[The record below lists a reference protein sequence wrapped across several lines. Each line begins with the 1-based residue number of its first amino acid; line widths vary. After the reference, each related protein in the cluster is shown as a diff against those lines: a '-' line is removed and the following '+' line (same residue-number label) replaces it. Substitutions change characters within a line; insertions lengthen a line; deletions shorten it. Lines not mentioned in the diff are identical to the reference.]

1 MKILIVNSTEN
12 QGGAAKA
19 AKRLYESLLICNVK
33 ATYLVNT
40 KQSSDFRIISTKT
53 KKDKL
58 FKFLSQQLD
67 QLPLR
72 KYNGSRVGSIF
83 SPNNTF
89 FTSSTLKRI
98 NSINPDIIHLH
109 WVNHGMINI
118 KDLIKLKKPIVWTMH
133 DSWLFTGGCHLPNK
147 CQKYIKECYECEVLG
162 SNVHKDL
169 SNKIFR
175 IKQYIFD
182 QLDMN
187 IVSPSNWLGLKAKR
201 SILLKKQ
208 SISIIPNPID
218 TKLYCPTE
226 KNIARKLLG
235 LSSQKKIILFAAS
248 SATSDLNKG
257 FHNLHAAINKLKLDN
272 ILLVVMGGHKPQK
285 NQNFNFP
292 IKYLGEFSDEVSIK
306 LIYNSADVTVVPS
319 LSENLSNTIME
330 SLSCGIPTVAYNIG
344 GNSDMIDH
352 KNNGYLST
360 PYDPSNLAKGIEWIL
375 NNDNYSQLSSNA
387 RIKVVNNFD
396 HMIVS
401 KKYINLYREILN

>member
-12 QGGAAKA
+12 QGGAAIS
-19 AKRLYESLLICNVK
+19 AKRLYESLLIYGVK
-33 ATYLVNT
+33 ATFLVNT
-40 KQSSDFRIISTKT
+40 KQSSDFRIISTET

-58 FKFLSQQLD
+58 FQVLSQQLD
-67 QLPLR
+67 QFPLR
-72 KYNGSRVGSIF
+72 KYNSSRVGTIF

-89 FTSSTLKRI
+89 FTKSTLKRI

-162 SNVHKDL
+162 SNVYKDL

-187 IVSPSNWLGLKAKR
+187 IVSPSNWLGLNAKR

-235 LSSQKKIILFAAS
+235 LSSHKKIILFAAS

-292 IKYLGEFSDEVSIK
+292 IKYLGEFSDDVSIK

-330 SLSCGIPTVAYNIG
+330 SLACGIPTVAYNIG

-352 KNNGYLST
+352 KNNGYLSI
-360 PYDPSNLAKGIEWIL
+360 PYDPSDLAKGIEWIL

-387 RIKVVNNFD
+387 RLKVVNNFD
-396 HMIVS
+396 HMITS
-401 KKYINLYREILN
+401 KKYIDLYKEILN